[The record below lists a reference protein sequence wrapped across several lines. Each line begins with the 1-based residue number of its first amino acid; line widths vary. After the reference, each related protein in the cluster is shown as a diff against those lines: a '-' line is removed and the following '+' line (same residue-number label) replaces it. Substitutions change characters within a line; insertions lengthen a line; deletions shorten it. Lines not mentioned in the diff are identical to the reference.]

1 MGSEKDLNAPDF
13 NSSANIAHATAA
25 MNASTRGGPRWLRWI
40 TMAFGLIIAA
50 VSLLGLIGKVSEFG
64 SLPRCDAQRTK
75 DTLSDLNKQNKVNAS
90 QYNAITT
97 VSTGKDEVLCRAN
110 LALRD
115 GGTLEYDYRIF
126 KEDSGVKVQITEFR
140 RL

>member
-1 MGSEKDLNAPDF
+1 MESEKNF
-13 NSSANIAHATAA
+13 NTPGFSSTANISNATAA
-25 MNASTRGGPRWLRWI
+25 MNASAQDGPKWLRWMTLI
-40 TMAFGLIIAA
+40 FTVIIAA

-75 DTLSDLNKQNKVNAS
+75 DTLSDLNKQKKVNAS

-97 VSTGKDEVLCRAN
+97 LSAGKDEVLCKAS

-126 KEDSGVKVQITEFR
+126 RDESGTKVQITDSR

>member
-1 MGSEKDLNAPDF
+1 
-13 NSSANIAHATAA
+13 
-25 MNASTRGGPRWLRWI
+25 
-40 TMAFGLIIAA
+40 MAFGLIIAA
-50 VSLLGLIGKVSEFG
+50 VSLLGLIGKISEFG

-90 QYNAITT
+90 QYNAITP

-126 KEDSGVKVQITEFR
+126 KEGSGVKVQITEFR